1 VNPLNRPGRA
11 AGPGARP
18 GDPRT
23 PGRSRGRALAAAAL
37 ILASTLPRAGAVSPT
52 LVWDDEFNGPVGSAP
67 SSVNWSYDLG
77 VGNPVGWGNNELES
91 YTSSTANAAIVAD
104 PNAINGKALA
114 ITAIEA
120 NGGYTSARIYTNQT
134 FKACRLETRA
144 MVPAGA
150 GLWPAF
156 WALGANIDT
165 VSWPACGEV
174 DVLESGGSSLQP
186 DMMQGSLHSTNYNPT
201 TVYINPGG
209 TSLSAGYH
217 VYAADCYPNE
227 IVFSVDGVPYED
239 QKESAQP
246 AGATWPFDAQFFILL
261 NLAVGGNYPASP
273 ANTTFPQTFMVNYV
287 RVYSLPSSP
296 PPNLVWPPSP
306 PSVTAYSPA
315 AGQIQVSWQ
324 PSTGF
329 GVSVSGYSLQRATDA
344 AFTQNVTTVPM
355 GTSTSYTDT
364 SVQAG
369 TTYYY
374 QVVATSTNGTSDP
387 SSPVLSTVIAPASN
401 ASLLDISSRA
411 YVGTGSNASFG
422 GFVIG
427 GSVPETVLIRA
438 SGPALAAFGVTGTLP
453 DPQLQLN
460 RSNSDGTSTLLFTNT
475 GWGGNSQISA
485 AAASV
490 GAFPWNNP
498 SSGDSALLETLP
510 PGAYTAVASGASG
523 DTGVSLVE
531 VYAVPTPQ
539 INGSNLSNISSR
551 VLVQTGGSASFGG
564 FVITGSTPKTVLIRA
579 SGPALAAFGVSG
591 TLPDPQLQL
600 NRSNSDGTS
609 TLLETNTGWGGNS
622 QISAAAAAVGA
633 FPWANPAS
641 ADSALLVTLPPGA
654 YTAVTSGASGD
665 TGVALVEVYNVN

>member
-1 VNPLNRPGRA
+1 MNVLYRPRRA

-18 GDPRT
+18 GDPRA
-23 PGRSRGRALAAAAL
+23 PGRFRARALAVAAL
-37 ILASTLPRAGAVSPT
+37 LLAGTLPRAGAASPT

-67 SSVNWSYDLG
+67 SSANWSYDLG

-91 YTSSTANAAIVAD
+91 YTNSTANASIVAD

-114 ITAIEA
+114 ITAIAA
-120 NGGYTSARIYTNQT
+120 NGGYTSARIYTNQS
-134 FKACRLETRA
+134 FKACRMETRA
-144 MVPAGA
+144 IVPSGA
-150 GLWPAF
+150 GTWPAF
-156 WALGANIDT
+156 WALGANINT
-165 VSWPACGEV
+165 VGWPTCGEI
-174 DVLESGGSSLQP
+174 DVLETGGKSLSSNE
-186 DMMQGSLHSTNYNPT
+186 MQGSLHAPNYNPT
-201 TVYINPGG
+201 QVFVNSSG
-209 TSLSAGYH
+209 SLSAGYH

-227 IVFSVDGVPYED
+227 IVFSVDGVVYET
-239 QKESAQP
+239 QKESDQSG
-246 AGATWPFDAQFFILL
+246 GATWPFDAQFFILL
-261 NLAVGGNYPASP
+261 NLAIGGNYPPSP

-287 RVYSLPSSP
+287 RVYSLPSTP

-315 AGQIQVSWQ
+315 AGQVRVSWQ

-329 GVSVSGYSLQRATDA
+329 GATVSGCSLQRATDA

-355 GTSTSYTDT
+355 GLSTTYTDT

-374 QVVATSTNGTSDP
+374 QVVATSSNGTSDP
-387 SSPVLSTVIAPASN
+387 SSPALSTALAPTSN
-401 ASLLDISSRA
+401 ASLLNISSRA
-411 YVGTGSNASFG
+411 FVGTGGNAAFG

-427 GSVPETVLIRA
+427 GSTSETVLIRA
-438 SGPALAAFGVTGTLP
+438 SGPALASFGVAGALL

-460 RSNSDGTSTLLFTNT
+460 RSNSDGTSTLLNSNT
-475 GWGGNSQISA
+475 GWKGDPNIA
-485 AAASV
+485 AAASAV
-490 GAFPWNNP
+490 GAFPWNNT
-498 SSGDSALLETLP
+498 SSADSALLVTLP

-531 VYAVPTPQ
+531 VYAVPTQQ
-539 INGSNLSNISSR
+539 ISGSNLSNISSR
-551 VLVQTGGSASFGG
+551 VFVETGGNAAFGG
-564 FVITGSTPKTVLIRA
+564 FVINGSTPKTVLIRA
-579 SGPALAAFGVSG
+579 SGPALATFGVTG

-609 TLLETNTGWGGNS
+609 TLLETNTGWGGNP
-622 QISAAAAAVGA
+622 QIAATAAMVGA

-654 YTAVTSGASGD
+654 YTAVASGASGD
-665 TGVALVEVYNVN
+665 SGVALVEVYNVN